1 MKNRTKIVCTI
12 GPACSS
18 EETLK
23 KMMLAGMNVARFN
36 MSHGTH
42 DSHRELI
49 DKVKKIRFELGLPV
63 SIMID
68 TKGPE
73 IRIKQFKN
81 GRVLL
86 RKGQDFAITT
96 ENVEGDESIVS
107 VTYKN
112 FPEIV
117 KKGTRILLN
126 DGLIELVADR
136 VADSV
141 VYTKV
146 IVGGE
151 LSNNKSI
158 NLPSVELNMEYLSEN
173 DKSDLAFGVEQQAEI
188 YSISFVN
195 HAQDVIDVRNYLK
208 SLGDNDAFIIAK
220 IESAKG
226 VENLDEIID
235 VADGVMVARGDM
247 GVEINFEK
255 LPHIQKIMLEKAKGK
270 GKYSITA
277 TQMLESMINNTR
289 PTRAEISDV
298 ANAIYDGTSAI
309 MLSGETSAGRYPV
322 LAVETMQK
330 IAAETEKEIA
340 YGNELGNYPQTKDV
354 TCGIG
359 YGACALATSLGAKA
373 ILVTTNSGNS
383 AESISR
389 FRPACDIVAL
399 TPNFEA
405 FNRLGIFWGVTPV
418 LDEVCYD
425 TDKLLKSA
433 RTRALESK
441 LVKVGDLVI
450 QTAGIMTGIS
460 GSNTLVV
467 AEINKGDEASEKNS

>member
-1 MKNRTKIVCTI
+1 MNKTKIVCTI
-12 GPACSS
+12 GPACSD
-18 EETLK
+18 EETLRR
-23 KMMLAGMNVARFN
+23 MMLAGMDVARFN

-81 GRVLL
+81 GKINLVPN
-86 RKGQDFAITT
+86 QDFAITT
-96 ENVEGDESIVS
+96 ENVLGDSSIVS
-107 VTYKN
+107 VTYDK

-136 VADSV
+136 VTDRV

-146 IVGGE
+146 VVGGE

-158 NLPSVELNMEYLSEN
+158 NLPRVELNMEYLSDV
-173 DKSDLAFGVEQQAEI
+173 DKSDLAFGVEQQAEVF
-188 YSISFVN
+188 SISFVN

-208 SLGDNDAFIIAK
+208 SLGDNDSFIIAK
-220 IESAKG
+220 VESAKG

-235 VADGVMVARGDM
+235 AADGVMVARGDM

-255 LPHIQKIMLEKAKGK
+255 LPHIQKVMLEKAKNK

-277 TQMLESMINNTR
+277 TQMLESMITNSR

-309 MLSGETSAGRYPV
+309 MLSGETSAGKYPV
-322 LAVETMQK
+322 LAVSTMQK
-330 IAAETEKEIA
+330 IATETENEIL
-340 YGNELGNYPQTKDV
+340 YCNELGNYPQTKDV

-359 YGACALATSLGAKA
+359 YGACALATSLNAKA

-389 FRPACDIVAL
+389 FRPECDIIAL
-399 TPNFEA
+399 TPNFRA
-405 FNRLGIFWGVTPV
+405 FNRLGMFWGVTPL
-418 LDEVCYD
+418 LDKVYYD
-425 TDKLLKSA
+425 TDELLKSA
-433 RTRALESK
+433 RVRALQSK
-441 LVKVGDLVI
+441 LVKDGDLVI
-450 QTAGIMTGIS
+450 QTAGLMTGIS

-467 AEINKGDEASEKNS
+467 AEINKGELTSEE

>member
-1 MKNRTKIVCTI
+1 MNKTKIVCTI
-12 GPACSS
+12 GPACSD
-18 EETLK
+18 EETLRQ
-23 KMMLAGMNVARFN
+23 MMLAGMDVARFN

-49 DKVKKIRFELGLPV
+49 DKVKKVRFELGLPV

-81 GRVLL
+81 GKINLVPN
-86 RKGQDFAITT
+86 QDFAITT
-96 ENVEGDESIVS
+96 ENVLGDASIVS
-107 VTYKN
+107 VTYDK
-112 FPEIV
+112 FPKIV

-136 VADSV
+136 VTDRV

-146 IVGGE
+146 VVGGE

-158 NLPSVELNMEYLSEN
+158 NLPSVELNMEYLSDV
-173 DKSDLAFGVEQQAEI
+173 DKSDLAFGVEQQAEVF
-188 YSISFVN
+188 SISFVN

-208 SLGDNDAFIIAK
+208 SLGDNDSFIIAK

-235 VADGVMVARGDM
+235 AADGVMVARGDM

-255 LPHIQKIMLEKAKGK
+255 LPHIQKVMLEKAKNK

-277 TQMLESMINNTR
+277 TQMLESMIINSR

-309 MLSGETSAGRYPV
+309 MLSGETSAGKYPV
-322 LAVETMQK
+322 LAVSTMQK
-330 IAAETEKEIA
+330 IATETENEIL
-340 YGNELGNYPQTKDV
+340 YCNELGNYPQTKDV

-359 YGACALATSLGAKA
+359 YGACALATSLNAKA

-389 FRPACDIVAL
+389 FRPECDIIAL
-399 TPNFEA
+399 TPNFRA
-405 FNRLGIFWGVTPV
+405 FNRLGMFWGVTPL
-418 LDEVCYD
+418 LDKVYYD
-425 TDKLLKSA
+425 TDELLKSA
-433 RTRALESK
+433 RARALQSK
-441 LVKVGDLVI
+441 LVKDGDLVI
-450 QTAGIMTGIS
+450 QTAGLMTGIS

-467 AEINKGDEASEKNS
+467 AEINKGELTSEE

>member
-1 MKNRTKIVCTI
+1 MSHKTKIVCTI
-12 GPACSS
+12 GPACSD
-18 EETLK
+18 EETLRQ
-23 KMMLAGMNVARFN
+23 MMLAGMNVARFN

-42 DSHRELI
+42 ESHRALI
-49 DKVKKIRFELGLPV
+49 DKVKKVRFELGLPV

-73 IRIKQFKN
+73 VRIKQFKN
-81 GRVLL
+81 GKIKLAEN
-86 RKGQDFAITT
+86 QEFALTT
-96 ENVEGDESIVS
+96 ENVMGDETIVA
-107 VTYKN
+107 VTYDK
-112 FPEIV
+112 FTTIV
-117 KKGTRILLN
+117 KPGTRILLN
-126 DGLIELVADR
+126 DGLIELVADK
-136 VADSV
+136 VTDKV

-146 IVGGE
+146 VAGGE

-158 NLPSVELNMEYLSEN
+158 NLPSVELNMEYLSET
-173 DKSDLAFGVEQQAEI
+173 DKKDLAFGVEEQAEVF
-188 YSISFVN
+188 SISFVN

-220 IESAKG
+220 VESEKG

-235 VADGVMVARGDM
+235 VADGVMVARGDL

-255 LPHIQKIMLEKAKGK
+255 LPHIQKIMLDKSKNK

-277 TQMLESMINNTR
+277 TQMLESMISSPR

-298 ANAIYDGTSAI
+298 ANAIFDGTSAI
-309 MLSGETSAGRYPV
+309 MLSGETSAGKYPV
-322 LAVETMQK
+322 QAVETMRK
-330 IAAETEKEIA
+330 IAEETEKNIN
-340 YGNELGNYPQTKDV
+340 YGNELANYPHTNDV

-359 YGACALATSLGAKA
+359 YGACALSTSLNAKA

-399 TPNFEA
+399 TPNFES
-405 FNRLGIFWGVTPV
+405 FNRLGMFWGVTPL
-418 LDEVCYD
+418 LDKVHYD
-425 TDKLLKSA
+425 TDALLRSA
-433 RTRALESK
+433 RLRSKQAK
-441 LVKVGDLVI
+441 LVKNGDLVI
-450 QTAGIMTGIS
+450 QTAGIMTGIR

-467 AEINKGDEASEKNS
+467 AEITEGDDGNE